1 MGKDASPS
9 KYALLGFLS
18 LRPMSGY
25 DIKKTVEQSIAYFWN
40 ESYGQIYPL
49 LKKLAGEGL
58 AIRRTEKNSGKPD
71 RLVYSITDR
80 GREELRRWLARAP
93 QTQPPRS
100 ELLLKLFFSSP
111 QDLAAN
117 LSHVEEMRA
126 THRAALTEYD
136 RVEQQLRRQ
145 HGRHPRL
152 AFWMLT
158 LDFGRRR
165 SLAIVRWC
173 DATHRALRGMRSHSR
188 SSKPKGAVS

>member
-1 MGKDASPS
+1 MGKDSSPS

-126 THRAALTEYD
+126 THRAALAEYD

-152 AFWMLT
+152 DRKSTRLN
-158 LDFGRRR
+158 
-165 SLAIVRWC
+165 S
-173 DATHRALRGMRSHSR
+173 SHIQKSR
-188 SSKPKGAVS
+188 MPSSA